1 MPKKKTKLQELRE
14 RNPWKTKTSR
24 KGRGRQQGA
33 AGSRFNTPISAK
45 LNKQRADSNTFA
57 TISTI
62 EGAIKRPDEPEKN
75 NGNQM
80 DQQQSR
86 P

>member
-45 LNKQRADSNTFA
+45 LNKQRADSNTMETQLLRTF
-57 TISTI
+57 
-62 EGAIKRPDEPEKN
+62 GR
-75 NGNQM
+75 
-80 DQQQSR
+80 
-86 P
+86 